1 MKVIRDAEAL
11 IRVLTDRVAAI
22 SPQAQSVLEAV
33 LVDAEKAGVIEDVV
47 LDAVGDAHAIIEG
60 MKDAPDW
67 LHALAKAGQADADKV
82 LAVLGHYGTL
92 GVKLNALLADLREGR
107 LKMVTETRIVK
118 G

>member
-1 MKVIRDAEAL
+1 MLGKERAAL
-11 IRVLTDRVAAI
+11 VAA
-22 SPQAQSVLEAV
+22 
-33 LVDAEKAGVIEDVV
+33 
-47 LDAVGDAHAIIEG
+47 LDAATEKIAQADVAGANAAIADLRVILFAIPDMVNDAHGIIEG